1 LGSQKAN
8 PAPLKGETKEEQMAE
23 WMRLYATGQRAPK
36 QLAIDAKWDAR
47 LAQIAVDA
55 EKQTK
60 Q

>member
-1 LGSQKAN
+1 
-8 PAPLKGETKEEQMAE
+8 MAE
-23 WMRLYATGQRAPK
+23 WMRLYATGQRAPE